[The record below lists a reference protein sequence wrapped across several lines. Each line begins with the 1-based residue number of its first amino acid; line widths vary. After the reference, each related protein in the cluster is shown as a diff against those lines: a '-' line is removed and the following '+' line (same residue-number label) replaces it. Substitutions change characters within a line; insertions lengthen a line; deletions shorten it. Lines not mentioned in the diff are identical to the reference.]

1 MKNIVSSLLVIGL
14 AMSAQAVTKAELD
27 KRLRMCALKLE
38 EMQLKQDKR
47 IPPDVLRK
55 ACGVIL
61 LQSARGGLVFGY
73 EGGKG
78 VVMLKEPNT
87 SQWSAPAFLSTSS
100 GSFGLQIGGQSS
112 FSVVLLMNTNTARG
126 LAEGDFKFGGEASG
140 TAGNASGAEES
151 GMSSVEPLMCTYTD
165 ASGLYGGAVVKGGA
179 LSPDTDADVA
189 YYGEY
194 VTVKEI
200 LYDGKAKPT
209 EAATYLADK
218 LNQYSK

>member
-1 MKNIVSSLLVIGL
+1 MKYLVSGLLLIGL
-14 AMSAQAVTKAELD
+14 ALSAQAVTKAELD
-27 KRLRMCALKLE
+27 KRLRTYALKFE
-38 EMQLKQDKR
+38 ELQLKQDKR
-47 IPPDVLRK
+47 VPADALQK

-61 LQSARGGLVFGY
+61 LNTAKGGLVFGY

-78 VVMLKEPNT
+78 VAMLKDGNT
-87 SQWSAPAFLSTSS
+87 GQWSAPAFFSTSS
-100 GSFGLQIGGQSS
+100 GSFGLQIGGQSA
-112 FSVVLLMNTNTARG
+112 FSVILIMNTNTARA
-126 LAEGDFKFGGEASG
+126 LTQGDFNFGGEASG
-140 TAGNASGAEES
+140 TAGNASGAEQS
-151 GMSSVEPLMCTYTD
+151 GVSSVEPLIRTYTD
-165 ASGLYGGAVVKGGA
+165 ASGLYGGAVLKGGA
-179 LSPDTDADVA
+179 LSADTDADVA